1 MNQIWKRLIFAAGIL
16 LLMAGSAFWTS
27 RKQEHVFSDT
37 IHIIASEYPGEP
49 YYADLLVQLPAKDPL
64 RIADSGVRPDGTA
77 ITADSEIFR
86 YDQDDFVSA
95 SLHYG
100 YAERIV
106 ISEQQNPGRLQTD
119 LVISGDTRQGR
130 GSKGKDFR
138 DIPAFRIAY
147 VSREGE
153 ILGITDTAEE
163 RGVMNNLEGYPF
175 EAKGSYARFT
185 HVAGSNINLPA
196 IVILL
201 ESLLLIVVVFPF
213 MLIIRRIR
221 RKHEQRALI
230 RDIQAR
236 AEQTQS
242 KEP

>member
-1 MNQIWKRLIFAAGIL
+1 MN
-16 LLMAGSAFWTS
+16 
-27 RKQEHVFSDT
+27 
-37 IHIIASEYPGEP
+37 
-49 YYADLLVQLPAKDPL
+49 DLD
-64 RIADSGVRPDGTA
+64 
-77 ITADSEIFR
+77 
-86 YDQDDFVSA
+86 
-95 SLHYG
+95 
-100 YAERIV
+100 
-106 ISEQQNPGRLQTD
+106 
-119 LVISGDTRQGR
+119 
-130 GSKGKDFR
+130 
-138 DIPAFRIAY
+138 
-147 VSREGE
+147 
-153 ILGITDTAEE
+153 
-163 RGVMNNLEGYPF
+163 GYPF

-213 MLIIRRIR
+213 MLMIRRIR

>member
-1 MNQIWKRLIFAAGIL
+1 MKQIWKCLIPAAGIL
-16 LLMAGSAFWTS
+16 SLMAGSAFWVS
-27 RKQEHVFSDT
+27 RKQEHSFSEI
-37 IHIIASEYPGEP
+37 IHITASEYPEQT
-49 YYADLLVQLPAKDPL
+49 YYADLLVQLPENDPL
-64 RIADSGVRPDGTA
+64 RIADSGLRPDGA
-77 ITADSEIFR
+77 VINADSEIFR
-86 YDQDDFVSA
+86 YDQDDYVSA

-106 ISEQQNPGRLQTD
+106 LFDREKTGRLQTD
-119 LVISGDTRQGR
+119 LVISGNTKQGR
-130 GSKGKDFR
+130 GSKGKDFP

-153 ILGITDTAEE
+153 ILGITDSAEK
-163 RGVMNNLEGYPF
+163 RGVMNDLDGYPF

-185 HVAGSNINLPA
+185 HVAGSNINFPA

-221 RKHEQRALI
+221 RKHEQRAVI

-242 KEP
+242 KES